1 MRQLQGLF
9 VGILFLVVT
18 IAGCGGQS
26 DTPSTSSGTGGTGDA
41 GGMAGGSGGAM
52 PGDAGGMSSPM
63 PGGMMG
69 DPNMM
74 GGAPGGMGGQPSQ
87 PAQPAPDEKQ
97 ISEQRKAEAARSIQ
111 EGDRLLAQ
119 GDFDGAINEYE
130 IALVD
135 DPDNPSIRTKIE
147 RAKAIKAET
156 KRRAVSKLVARG
168 KSLYYQGEYVHAAST
183 LEQALQQDPTHPQA
197 LAYLVASGVAI
208 KNLQNH
214 GWPQPGLGQTGDQGG
229 GQVGGGAEGMPGMA
243 GGGMG
248 PSGGMGLSGGM
259 PGMSGGG
266 GAVPGMGGGSSGGG
280 GKMREG

>member
-1 MRQLQGLF
+1 MRQWQGLF
-9 VGILFLVVT
+9 VGILFLGVT

-26 DTPSTSSGTGGTGDA
+26 DTSSTSSGTGGTGDA
-41 GGMAGGSGGAM
+41 GGMTGGSGGAM
-52 PGDAGGMSSPM
+52 PGDAGSMSPPM

-74 GGAPGGMGGQPSQ
+74 GGASGGMGGQPSQ
-87 PAQPAPDEKQ
+87 PAQPALDEKQ
-97 ISEQRKAEAARSIQ
+97 ISEQRKADAARSIQ
-111 EGDRLLAQ
+111 EGDRLLAE
-119 GDFDGAINEYE
+119 GNFDSAINEYE

-147 RAKAIKAET
+147 RAKKIKAET
-156 KRRAVSKLVARG
+156 KRREVSKLVARG
-168 KSLYYQGEYVHAAST
+168 KSLYYQGEYVYAAST

-214 GWPQPGLGQTGDQGG
+214 GWPQPGLGMPADQAG
-229 GQVGGGAEGMPGMA
+229 GQAGGGAEGMPDMAGGGAMGGAMSGGMGMSGMPGMA
-243 GGGMG
+243 GGG
-248 PSGGMGLSGGM
+248 
-259 PGMSGGG
+259 
-266 GAVPGMGGGSSGGG
+266 GAMPGMGGGSGG